1 MPDERTHYETLGVTP
16 QAPQAVIAA
25 VYRAWMKAMRVH
37 PDLGGDEELAKAINA
52 AYAVVGDP
60 RERRQYDRTLA
71 AEGALAKQQRRAPRT
86 PVDVPIALCIDGD
99 AQWNEAR
106 ALDAS
111 VLGLRL
117 RLSQPLAVGRH
128 VSIAFPKRA
137 VPAVEAIVRWSTQR
151 GQGCE
156 AGVEFFEPA
165 PQILRW
171 LRPQ

>member
-1 MPDERTHYETLGVTP
+1 MPDGRTHYETLGVTP

-60 RERRQYDRTLA
+60 RARRHYDRTLA
-71 AEGALAKQQRRAPRT
+71 EVRPSAERQRRAPRT
-86 PVDVPIALCIDGD
+86 PIDVPIALCVEDD
-99 AQWNEAR
+99 DHWSEAR

-117 RLSQPLAVGRH
+117 RVSQVLAVGRH
-128 VSIAFPKRA
+128 VGIAFPKRA
-137 VPAVEAIVRWSTQR
+137 VRAIEAIVRWSR
-151 GQGCE
+151 PLEEGCE
-156 AGVEFFEPA
+156 AGVEFFEPT

-171 LRPQ
+171 LRQR